1 MPRLTR
7 PAAAVVAAAL
17 VAATAAC
24 TSENPDQ
31 SPTPARTE
39 TRGPSGPVPSGL
51 ERFYGQPLTWGACE
65 SFATTAEDRDA
76 FRKPGLE
83 CARLTV
89 PLDYGDPGGRTITLG
104 LLRRPAED
112 QGARVGSLV
121 LNPGGPGASG
131 MSTAANLARTV
142 SGTELGRRMDL
153 VGFDPRGVGASEPQV
168 RCLTDQERDAE
179 RLDNDVDT
187 SPRGVEQ
194 TENEERD
201 YVGKCA
207 ERAGRDLLATMGTRD
222 VAKDLDVLRS
232 ALGDPKLTYLGYS
245 YGTRI
250 GTAYAEAFPT
260 NVRAMV
266 LDGAVAP
273 AQDPVAELVAQG
285 AGFQRAF
292 TAFATWCAQQPQ
304 CALGNDPA
312 RAVPAFRRL
321 VDPLVD
327 HPAPVDGGRKLSYGD
342 ATTAVIQALYAESYW
357 KTLDHA
363 LRQLAEGR
371 GTELMA
377 FADVYYGRGSDGR
390 YSTTMDAF
398 TAVRCVD
405 DPRLVD
411 RNVRKEA
418 DRRYREAAP
427 FLDDG
432 RGASGALDACA
443 FWPVPPTSQPHQPKV
458 DGLPDTVVI
467 STTGDPATP
476 YQAGVD
482 LAKALHAR
490 LLTHEGE
497 GHTVFLQGVRCVD
510 DAVTRYLVDLQ
521 LPADGATCRR

>member
-7 PAAAVVAAAL
+7 SAVALGVAVL
-17 VAATAAC
+17 VATSSAC
-24 TSENPDQ
+24 TTGNPDQ
-31 SPTPARTE
+31 PPAPSHTE
-39 TRGPSGPVPSGL
+39 TRGPAGPVPAGL
-51 ERFYGQPLTWGACE
+51 ERFYGQPLSWGACE
-65 SFATTAEDRDA
+65 SFATTADDRTA
-76 FRKPGLE
+76 FSRRGLE

-89 PLDYGDPGGRTITLG
+89 PLDYGAPQGRTIALG

-112 QGARVGSLV
+112 RDARVGSLV

-131 MSTAANLARTV
+131 MSTVANLAETV
-142 SGTELGRRMDL
+142 SGGELGRRLDL
-153 VGFDPRGVGASEPQV
+153 VGFDPRGVGASEPQL
-168 RCLTDQERDAE
+168 RCLTDEERDAE

-187 SPRGVEQ
+187 SPQGVAQ
-194 TENEERD
+194 TEAEEKA
-201 YVGKCA
+201 YAQKCA
-207 ERAGRDLLATMGTRD
+207 ERAGTELLASMGTRD
-222 VAKDLDVLRS
+222 VAKDMDVLRS

-250 GTAYAEAFPT
+250 GTAYAEAFPD

-285 AGFQRAF
+285 AGFQQAF
-292 TAFATWCAQQPQ
+292 TSFATWCVQQPQ
-304 CALGNDPA
+304 CALGTDSTQ
-312 RAVPAFRRL
+312 AVPAFRRL

-327 HPAPVDGGRKLSYGD
+327 QPAPVDGGRKLSYGD

-357 KTLDHA
+357 KTLNHA

-377 FADVYYGRGSDGR
+377 FADLYYGRGSDGR

-405 DPRLVD
+405 DPRVLD
-411 RNVRKEA
+411 KSVRAEA

-427 FLDDG
+427 FLDDR
-432 RGASGALDACA
+432 RGASNALDACA

-458 DGLPDTVVI
+458 DGLPRTVVI

-482 LAKALHAR
+482 LAKALDAR
-490 LLTHEGE
+490 LLTHQGE

-510 DAVTRYLVDLQ
+510 DMVTRYLVDLQ
-521 LPADGATCRR
+521 LPDEGATCRR